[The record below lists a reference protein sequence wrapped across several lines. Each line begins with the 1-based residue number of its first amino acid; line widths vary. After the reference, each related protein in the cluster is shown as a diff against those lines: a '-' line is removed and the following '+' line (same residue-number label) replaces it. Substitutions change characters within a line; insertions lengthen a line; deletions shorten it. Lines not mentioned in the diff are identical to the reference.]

1 MAFFSSTR
9 FGIAVAS
16 LAAIGATL
24 TPFAAQAQYNNFGS
38 GYRQPAQQGLIQ
50 PSRNEGS
57 YQLQQPLNRQ
67 PDFNQPRQLPN
78 QRGFGHSS
86 GSYFGW

>member
-9 FGIAVAS
+9 FGIAAAS

-24 TPFAAQAQYNNFGS
+24 APLAAQAQYNNFGS
-38 GYRQPAQQGLIQ
+38 GYRQPAQGGLIQ
-50 PSRNEGS
+50 PSRNEGR
-57 YQLQQPLNRQ
+57 YRPELPLNRQ
-67 PDFNQPRQLPN
+67 PDFNQPRQLPS

>member
-1 MAFFSSTR
+1 MAFSGFTHL
-9 FGIAVAS
+9 GIAAAS
-16 LAAIGATL
+16 LAAIGSTL
-24 TPFAAQAQYNNFGS
+24 TPLAAQAQYYNFGS
-38 GYRQPAQQGLIQ
+38 GYRQPAQQGLVQ
-50 PSRNEGS
+50 PSRNEAR

-67 PDFNQPRQLPN
+67 PDFNQPRQLPS

>member
-1 MAFFSSTR
+1 MAFFSFIR
-9 FGIAVAS
+9 FGTAAAS
-16 LAAIGATL
+16 LAAIGITL
-24 TPFAAQAQYNNFGS
+24 TPLAAQAQFNNFGS

-50 PSRNEGS
+50 PSRNEAR

-67 PDFNQPRQLPN
+67 PDFNQPRQLPS

>member
-1 MAFFSSTR
+1 MAFFSFTR
-9 FGIAVAS
+9 FGTAAAS

-24 TPFAAQAQYNNFGS
+24 TPLAAQAQYNNFGS

-67 PDFNQPRQLPN
+67 PDFNQPRQQPS

>member
-1 MAFFSSTR
+1 MAFSGFTHL
-9 FGIAVAS
+9 GIAAAS

-24 TPFAAQAQYNNFGS
+24 TPVAAQAQYYNFGS

-50 PSRNEGS
+50 PSRNEAR

-67 PDFNQPRQLPN
+67 PDFNQPRQLPS

>member
-1 MAFFSSTR
+1 MAFSRFTR
-9 FGIAVAS
+9 FGIAAAS
-16 LAAIGATL
+16 LAAIGANL
-24 TPFAAQAQYNNFGS
+24 TPLAAEAQYYNFGS
-38 GYRQPAQQGLIQ
+38 GYRQPPQQGLIQ

-57 YQLQQPLNRQ
+57 YRLQQPLNRQ
-67 PDFNQPRQLPN
+67 PDFNQPRQLPS

>member
-1 MAFFSSTR
+1 MAFSGFTHL
-9 FGIAVAS
+9 GIAAAS

-24 TPFAAQAQYNNFGS
+24 TPVAAQAQYYNFGS
-38 GYRQPAQQGLIQ
+38 GYRQPAQQGFVQ
-50 PSRNEGS
+50 PSRNEAR

-67 PDFNQPRQLPN
+67 PDFNQPRQLPS

>member
-1 MAFFSSTR
+1 MALSGFTHL
-9 FGIAVAS
+9 GIAAAS

-24 TPFAAQAQYNNFGS
+24 APLAAQAQYYNLGA
-38 GYRQPAQQGLIQ
+38 GYRQLPQQGLIQ
-50 PSRNEGS
+50 PSRNEAR

-67 PDFNQPRQLPN
+67 PDFNQPRQLPS